1 MKNTLTV
8 IVPVLNEEKH
18 LEDSVNNLLLKKE
31 FTEIFLV
38 DDCSTD
44 KSLEIMKKIEINNNN
59 VTCFKSKYSTNRGKG
74 DAITRVKD
82 FIKTDY
88 VVIHDADLEYDPDDI
103 IEMMELID
111 FNEDTFVIGSRF
123 LKDKKIQH
131 YYRTHFANRFL
142 SRLFT
147 LFHGKKISD
156 IASCYKLMPT
166 TFFKETEFVE
176 KGFAIEIELV
186 AKFLRVSKNI
196 KEFPIKYTARTYED
210 GKKIKS
216 IDGIRYIYTIF
227 KFRFI

>member
-1 MKNTLTV
+1 MKILTV
-8 IVPVLNEEKH
+8 IVPVLNEEKL
-18 LEDSVNNLLLKKE
+18 LEASVNNLLLKKE

-59 VTCFKSKYSTNRGKG
+59 VTCFELNTVPIEGKG

-142 SRLFT
+142 SSLFT

-156 IASCYKLMPT
+156 IATCYKLMPT
-166 TFFKETEFVE
+166 PFFKETEFVE

-210 GKKIKS
+210 GKKLNQ
-216 IDGIRYIYTIF
+216 
-227 KFRFI
+227 